1 MDLLSA
7 WIVLGGASDKAG
19 VVKINLI
26 KDSIKK
32 YEFLIDFDTALEA
45 LVTRKNA
52 LNVGARKMVIPDEV
66 DYEDFRALINDDI
79 V

>member
-7 WIVLGGASDKAG
+7 WVVLGGAADKAG

-26 KDSIKK
+26 KDLIKK
-32 YEFLIDFDTALEA
+32 YEFIIDFDTALEA

-52 LNVGARKMVIPDEV
+52 LNVGARKLVIPDEV

>member
-7 WIVLGGASDKAG
+7 WIVLGGASDKSG

-26 KDSIKK
+26 KDLIKK
-32 YEFLIDFDTALEA
+32 YQFLIDFDIALEA

-52 LNVGARKMVIPDEV
+52 LNVGARKMVIPDEI